1 MPLETVV
8 VPDLGGVDSVEVI
21 ELSCVPGQ
29 QLKSEDALVVLESD
43 KASMD
48 VPSPV
53 SGILQRYL
61 VSEGDSVAV
70 GDSIAEIITEA
81 PLEVHEELASEPEA
95 ELALISTDA
104 GQSSLI
110 HPTSPDLTM
119 AGVSSTDPMETD
131 RVLRVPDTGSD
142 TSLEVI
148 EVVVAV
154 GDEIVEGETL
164 LILESDKATI
174 DVPAAESGV
183 ISAVLVALAD
193 KVNSGD
199 PLVRVASIHGAGSQS
214 FSSDSLIRA
223 KNSSANKLGKVA
235 KLDGVDLAKGPVSS
249 AEQAVTAL
257 PLVRDRFGSTEAKEV
272 YAGPA
277 VRLFAR
283 ELGVDLTQVTGSGA
297 RKRISRDDL
306 NAFVK
311 RRLGE
316 NVVGHQ
322 PLHTGLLQAEDFA
335 KFGSVES
342 FEMSKIQ
349 KLTADNLHASWS
361 AVPHVT
367 QFDEAD
373 ITELEGFRKSLVD
386 EAKKRSLKL
395 TLLAFIVKAVAMTLR
410 ANPVFNRSL
419 IDDGASYVQKDYFH
433 IGIAVNTPRGLLVP
447 VIRDVDKKGL
457 WDLTGEISE
466 LAGNAKQ
473 GKLKV
478 ADMQGG
484 CLTISSLGALGGQG
498 FTPIVNTPEVGILG
512 VSNAQTKPL
521 WDGTVFQPRLLIP
534 LSLSYDHRL
543 INGVD
548 GGRFMLQLVKILTD
562 IRHLTLA

>member
-110 HPTSPDLTM
+110 HPTSPDQTM

-223 KNSSANKLGKVA
+223 KNSSAKKLGKVA

-316 NVVGHQ
+316 NMVGHQ